1 MTKAQT
7 TISYADM
14 AMQVAIHVLAHD
26 SAKAKSAAELE
37 SANVL
42 VMKMSKDK
50 VKVGANGKCAI
61 AMAFH
66 STLMSGGKAKGTA
79 NNYLSTFRKAV
90 ESGKPITEWNPAQS
104 KAKAGKGGKG
114 KGKSAFSDLLLK
126 AFNHDEGKTFVALCA
141 KIEKAYN
148 DAKIKEGKGTMYD
161 GFVDFMQAE
170 GFEIKA

>member
-1 MTKAQT
+1 MTKSQT
-7 TISYADM
+7 PISYADM
-14 AMQVAIHVLAHD
+14 AVQVAIHVLAHD
-26 SAKAKSAAELE
+26 TAKAKTAAELE
-37 SANVL
+37 SATVL
-42 VMKMSKDK
+42 VMMMSKDG
-50 VKVGANGKCAI
+50 VKVGTNNKCAT
-61 AMAFH
+61 ATAFH
-66 STLMSGGKAKGTA
+66 STLVQGGKSKGTA

-90 ESGKPITEWNPAQS
+90 ASGKPITEWNPAQS
-104 KAKAGKGGKG
+104 KNKAGKGGKG
-114 KGKSAFSDLLLK
+114 KGTAAFSDLLLK